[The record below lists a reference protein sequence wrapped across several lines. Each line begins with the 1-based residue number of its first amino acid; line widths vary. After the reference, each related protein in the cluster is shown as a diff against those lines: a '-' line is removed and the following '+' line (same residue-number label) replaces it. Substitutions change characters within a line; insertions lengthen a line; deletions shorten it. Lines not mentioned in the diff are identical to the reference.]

1 MMIFCVAVLF
11 VIITFPISAR
21 DLKKNIIFM
30 KIFDYGIE
38 YINLTTIIIEI
49 HFEF

>member
-11 VIITFPISAR
+11 VTITFPISAR

-30 KIFDYGIE
+30 KIFDYGK